1 MDDILTLTVS
11 ALCLFS
17 TVYGAGYAIGW
28 LIGLFRSFSAPDER
42 D

>member
-11 ALCLFS
+11 ALGLFA
-17 TVYGAGYAIGW
+17 TVYGAGYGIGW
-28 LIGLFRSFSAPDER
+28 LIGLFRAFSAPDER